1 MKVAIRNNQKKFKVT
16 KEIRDLVRTA
26 VKAALDYMDFEFGS
40 KAEIS
45 LMFTDNA
52 EIRELNR
59 EHRNIDRA
67 TDVLSFPLLEYDEE
81 GNILEECKEFTP
93 NGELFL
99 GDIVISLERAAEQA
113 EEYGHSFERE
123 IGFLTV
129 HSMLHLLGY
138 DHVNGGLEQ
147 TIMREKEESVLEALG
162 LAVNKI

>member
-16 KEIRDLVRTA
+16 KEIRDLVRLA
-26 VKAALDYMDFEFGS
+26 VKSALDYMEFGT
-40 KAEIS
+40 KVEIS
-45 LMFTDNA
+45 LMFTDDA

-81 GNILEECKEFTP
+81 GNIIEEYMDFNP
-93 NGELFL
+93 DGEMFL
-99 GDIVISLERAAEQA
+99 GDIVISLERASAQA

-129 HSMLHLLGY
+129 HSMLHLFGY
-138 DHVNGGLEQ
+138 DHMTPEDEEEMFGYQEDILKAMGLL
-147 TIMREKEESVLEALG
+147 R
-162 LAVNKI
+162 

>member
-16 KEIRDLVRTA
+16 KEIRDLVRAA
-26 VKAALDYMDFEFGS
+26 VKASLDYMDFGT

-45 LMFTDNA
+45 LMFTGNE
-52 EIRELNR
+52 EIRELNL
-59 EHRNIDRA
+59 EHRGIDRA

-81 GNILEECKEFTP
+81 GNILEEYMDFNP
-93 NGELFL
+93 NGEMFL

-129 HSMLHLLGY
+129 HSMLHLFGY
-138 DHVNGGLEQ
+138 DHETPEDEEEMFGYQEDILKEMGLN
-147 TIMREKEESVLEALG
+147 R
-162 LAVNKI
+162 